1 MAGLIEQYMAEK
13 TGCVPARAGNPP
25 AASKFGNPPA
35 GGKFGNLAA
44 GGRNTVLRSPGGNR
58 LVLGGDEKGL
68 PCRQIP
74 PVELELRFQQDPKV
88 KR

>member
-25 AASKFGNPPA
+25 AAGKFGNPP
-35 GGKFGNLAA
+35 A